1 MNGILEGTSR
11 ERTEVEVGSLQLIV
25 QACAASGITAGG
37 SGK

>member
-1 MNGILEGTSR
+1 MNCILEGSSR
-11 ERTEVEVGSLQLIV
+11 GRTEVEVGSLQLIV